1 MTTLQKYTDT
11 TNHNSIMP
19 HLERG
24 PSEYSFSTPK
34 DESATP
40 SSIDTMPPYASL
52 PDIKLTSTRVLQNR
66 EQEKDI
72 QFSHTRGP
80 QKYDEKMMVTENI
93 DNEAKIDDTSACTIT
108 SPPFAISPDL
118 KKSHISGSQHVT
130 KRNLKYCDIET
141 SDHESVSHQTS
152 HSVSASLS
160 DVIWCRKMSFA
171 DHCALSISITETNN
185 KSSAADCM
193 KNVKHSMSNAKDS
206 KQNGTVKK
214 HKRSEKKTVQVT
226 LHQCQDFYVKKELK
240 SITSTRLT

>member
-1 MTTLQKYTDT
+1 
-11 TNHNSIMP
+11 MP

-40 SSIDTMPPYASL
+40 SSIDTMPPFASL

-66 EQEKDI
+66 EQEKGI
-72 QFSHTRGP
+72 QFSQTRGP
-80 QKYDEKMMVTENI
+80 QKYDEKMMVTEYI
-93 DNEAKIDDTSACTIT
+93 DNEAKIDNTSACTTIT

-118 KKSHISGSQHVT
+118 KNSHVSGSQHVT

-152 HSVSASLS
+152 HSVSESLS
-160 DVIWCRKMSFA
+160 DVMWCRKMSFA
-171 DHCALSISITETNN
+171 DQCALSMSITETNN
-185 KSSAADCM
+185 KSSATDCM
-193 KNVKHSMSNAKDS
+193 KNVKHSMSNAKES

-214 HKRSEKKTVQVT
+214 RKQSEKKTVQVT
-226 LHQCQDFYVKKELK
+226 LHQCQDFHVKKEL
-240 SITSTRLT
+240 